1 MKRFLVTGGAGF
13 IGAAVCNRL
22 VSLGHFVRVIDD
34 LSAGVPERLHPDIV
48 FHRGDVRDVPRL
60 WTLLQDVDCVLHLAA
75 KVSVQES
82 INFPSSYN
90 DVNVGGT
97 VALLEA
103 MHVAGQIKR
112 IVLASS
118 GAVYGEQTN
127 QPVNEETMP
136 QPRSPYAVSKLSAE
150 YYVRTLG
157 MLNHV
162 ETVIL
167 RIFNAYGPGQVIPPS
182 NAPVVPLFLQ
192 QAVRNGSLVLH
203 GDGNQSRDFVYI
215 DDVVEAMIE
224 ASLIP
229 GLDRSIINVGS
240 GQETTIHNLV
250 DQIAKV
256 TNKEVNKVVVKDD
269 SGGVSRLVSSTKLIQ
284 EKLGILPQFDLKSGL
299 ERMLLTDPQFGDVKK
314 TSNGSG
320 TKTISLQNRN

>member
-1 MKRFLVTGGAGF
+1 MKRFLVTGGAGY

-97 VALLEA
+97 VALMEA
-103 MHVAGQIKR
+103 VHVAGQIKR

-118 GAVYGEQTN
+118 GAVYGEQLI
-127 QPVNEETMP
+127 QPIDEKTMP

-150 YYVRTLG
+150 YYVTTLG
-157 MLNHV
+157 TLNHI

-203 GDGNQSRDFVYI
+203 GDGNQSRDFIYI
-215 DDVVEAMIE
+215 DDVVEAMVQ
-224 ASLIP
+224 ASLVP
-229 GLDRSIINVGS
+229 DLDGTIINVGS
-240 GQETTIHNLV
+240 GQETTILSLV
-250 DQIAKV
+250 DRIAKV
-256 TNKEVNKVVVKDD
+256 TGKEVNKVVLKDD
-269 SGGVSRLVSSTKLIQ
+269 SGGVSRLVSSTKLMKQ
-284 EKLGILPQFDLKSGL
+284 KLSLSPRFDLKSGL
-299 ERMLLTDPQFGDVKK
+299 EQMFIEDPQFIE
-314 TSNGSG
+314 
-320 TKTISLQNRN
+320 TKQRSY